1 MGRLVRLTVAC
12 QKRRHGSVA
21 TVEMADWLV
30 WEAWGGAYGVDIEH
44 HHIDH
49 PSLTVSIP
57 ARPVRRIKKGR
68 PPGNSG
74 WPPLLI

>member
-1 MGRLVRLTVAC
+1 
-12 QKRRHGSVA
+12 
-21 TVEMADWLV
+21 MADWLV